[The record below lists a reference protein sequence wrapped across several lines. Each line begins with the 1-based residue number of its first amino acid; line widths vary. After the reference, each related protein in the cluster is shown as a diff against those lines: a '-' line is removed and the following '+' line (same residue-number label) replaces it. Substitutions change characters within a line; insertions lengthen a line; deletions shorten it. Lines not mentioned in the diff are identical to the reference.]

1 MLLRN
6 IRGYLIPRALAC
18 TIVYE
23 RISSEFERISTKA
36 EFEPHELLRI
46 NTIRFN
52 TKD

>member
-1 MLLRN
+1 MLLSDM
-6 IRGYLIPRALAC
+6 RGHLIPRAVAC

-23 RISSEFERISTKA
+23 RKRISTKA

-46 NTIRFN
+46 NTFRIN